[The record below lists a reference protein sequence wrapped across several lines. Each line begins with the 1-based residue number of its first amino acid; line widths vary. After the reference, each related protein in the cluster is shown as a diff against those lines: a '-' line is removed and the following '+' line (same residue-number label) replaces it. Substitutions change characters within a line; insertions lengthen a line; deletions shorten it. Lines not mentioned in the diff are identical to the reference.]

1 MKNSRAHYIMVGG
14 FLGAGKTTAILKLAE
29 HLRKQGHSVGLIT
42 NDQGTGLV
50 DTAMAQVREFPVEEI
65 AGGCF
70 CCRFDS
76 LVEASRKL
84 MEATRPDVLI
94 AEPVGSCTDL
104 MATVG
109 LPLRQLYG
117 GNYRVAPLS
126 VVVDPIRAMRML
138 GIGDGRQFAPNV
150 MYIYLKQLE
159 EANILVINKSDLL
172 GADQTAKLR
181 DALKRQFPRAEVLVV
196 SARTGT
202 GMPAWFERC
211 LSGEID
217 TDGIIDVDYL
227 TYGVG
232 EAMLGWLNATFRLD
246 AAAPRDGNEMLLDI
260 ARAIRDRLAQA
271 DVEVAHLKMTL
282 AADGIGPDIA
292 VANLVRTEA
301 VPELSFRLSE
311 PFAEGELTVNL
322 RAQAEPDLL
331 ERVVREVAGEF
342 DATLVSLA
350 SFKPGQPDPTHR
362 VDAAGVEHRPVMP
375 ETAP

>member
-1 MKNSRAHYIMVGG
+1 MKDSRAYYIMVGG

-29 HLRKQGHSVGLIT
+29 HLRNQGLTIGLIT

-50 DTAMAQVREFPVEEI
+50 DTAMARAGDFPVEEI

-76 LVEASRKL
+76 LVEASQKL
-84 MEATRPDVLI
+84 METTRPDVFI

-126 VVVDPIRAMRML
+126 VLVDPVRAMRML
-138 GIGDGRQFAPNV
+138 GIGDGRQFAPKV

-172 GADQTAKLR
+172 GADQTEKLK
-181 DALKRQFPRAEVLVV
+181 DALKRKFPRAEVFVV
-196 SARTGT
+196 SARTGA
-202 GMPAWFERC
+202 GMPEWFERC

-217 TDGIIDVDYL
+217 TDGIMDVDYL

-232 EAMLGWLNATFRLD
+232 EAMLGWLNAAFRLRS
-246 AAAPRDGNEMLLDI
+246 ASPRDGNEMLMDI
-260 ARAIRDRLAQA
+260 ARTIRDRLAEA

-282 AADGIGPDIA
+282 AAGGVGHDIA
-292 VANLVRTEA
+292 VANLVRTDA
-301 VPELSFRLSE
+301 IPELSFRLAE
-311 PFAEGELTVNL
+311 LFTEGELTVNL
-322 RAQAEPDLL
+322 RAQAGPDLL
-331 ERVVREVAGEF
+331 ERVVREVAAGFE
-342 DATLVSLA
+342 ATLVSLA

-362 VDAAGVEHRPVMP
+362 VDAAGVGHRPVMP
-375 ETAP
+375 ETTP

>member
-1 MKNSRAHYIMVGG
+1 MVGG

-29 HLRKQGHSVGLIT
+29 HLRNQGLSIGLIT

-50 DTAMAQVREFPVEEI
+50 DTAMARAGDFPVEEI

-84 MEATRPDVLI
+84 MKTARPDVFI

-117 GNYRVAPLS
+117 GDYQVAPLS
-126 VVVDPIRAMRML
+126 VLVDPVRAMRML
-138 GIGDGRQFAPNV
+138 GIGDGRQFAPKV

-172 GADQTAKLR
+172 GADQTAKLK
-181 DALKRQFPRAEVLVV
+181 DALKRKFPRAEVFVV
-196 SARTGT
+196 SARTGA
-202 GMPAWFERC
+202 GMQAWFERC

-217 TDGIIDVDYL
+217 TDGIMDVDYL

-232 EAMLGWLNATFRLD
+232 EALLGWLNATLRLNF
-246 AAAPRDGNEMLLDI
+246 APSRDGNAMILDI
-260 ARAIRDRLAQA
+260 ARTIRDQLAQA

-282 AADGIGPDIA
+282 AAGGVGHDIA
-292 VANLVRTEA
+292 VANLVRTDAE
-301 VPELSFRLSE
+301 PELSFRLAE
-311 PFAEGELTVNL
+311 PFADGELTVNL
-322 RAQAEPDLL
+322 RAQAGPELL
-331 ERVVREVAGEF
+331 ERVVREAAAGI
-342 DATLVSLA
+342 DAALVSLA

-362 VDAAGVEHRPVMP
+362 VDADGLEHRPVMP
-375 ETAP
+375 ETTP